1 MMNRLKKLLS
11 NSTCAATPW
20 GIYQKILEGRVQ
32 FPSHFTRF
40 ARDIVRKLL
49 QVGPN

>member
-1 MMNRLKKLLS
+1 ML
-11 NSTCAATPW
+11 AGYPPFYDDEPW

-49 QVGPN
+49 QVGPK